1 MISEK
6 LLSAVMDKKC
16 SKIKTVGDEIY
27 YTWLDSPNYIDSS
40 INIYKLQYLCKK
52 WAFSW
57 KYWLDLHFITSKK
70 YYGKILVKISR
81 VDISEGEVIL
91 KEYDSETEAIF
102 EACEYILNKIE
113 R

>member
-16 SKIKTVGDEIY
+16 SKIKRVGDEIY

-57 KYWLDLHFITSKK
+57 KYRLDLHFMTSAKF
-70 YYGKILVKISR
+70 YGKIFVKINR
-81 VDISEGEVIL
+81 IDINKGEAIF
-91 KEYDSETEAIF
+91 KEYDSEPEAVF
-102 EACEYILNKIE
+102 EACEYILNILE

>member
-6 LLSAVMDKKC
+6 LLSTVLGKRC
-16 SKIKTVGDEIY
+16 SKIRIAGDEIY

-40 INIYKLQYLCKK
+40 INKYKLQYLCKK

-57 KYWLDLHFITSKK
+57 KYRLDLHFIYSKK
-70 YYGKILVKISR
+70 CYGEILVKITR
-81 VDISEGEVIL
+81 IDINKGDLIL
-91 KEYDSETEAIF
+91 KGYDSETEAVF